1 MKKMKWYQ
9 LQGKNKHRKIQAS
22 CFFGPLGRIIWLR
35 DRGYRLRIL
44 LLRVKMSIALFMEQ
58 SGHLVHELALQRNL
72 GILQ

>member
-1 MKKMKWYQ
+1 MKKMKWHQ
-9 LQGKNKHRKIQAS
+9 LQRKNKHRKIQAS

-44 LLRVKMSIALFMEQ
+44 LLRVKMSIALFVEQ